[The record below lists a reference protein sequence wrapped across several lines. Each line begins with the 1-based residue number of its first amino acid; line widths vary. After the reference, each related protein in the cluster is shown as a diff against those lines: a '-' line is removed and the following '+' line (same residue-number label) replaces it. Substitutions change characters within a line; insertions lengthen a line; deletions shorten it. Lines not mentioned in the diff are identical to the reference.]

1 MLAAGCAEHFEEIL
15 QAFGGRH
22 RDCMHRPF
30 SEGCEKRRA
39 VALRPHPAV
48 ALGVLHPRAARG
60 ERIAEKRPPAFAAQ
74 DHDAPACDA
83 LQLRHGEQR
92 LAVGAGIRR
101 DDSLDAMSL
110 QLALRAAAERRGLRA
125 LRPFHRR
132 QGPFN
137 RCRADENRQIEFSQL
152 AQRDLL
158 DFDRRKQDRASAR
171 GFDEV
176 CKPLS
181 LLARAGDQDAAPPEI
196 HASSARILSAPR
208 RRNSPASSA
217 PSISGSSPSACA
229 RATRRPSLE
238 ATSARKRSRA
248 PCASA

>member
-1 MLAAGCAEHFEEIL
+1 M
-15 QAFGGRH
+15 
-22 RDCMHRPF
+22 
-30 SEGCEKRRA
+30 RR
-39 VALRPHPAV
+39 
-48 ALGVLHPRAARG
+48 
-60 ERIAEKRPPAFAAQ
+60 RPPTSTRLVTLFPYTTL
-74 DHDAPACDA
+74 HDAPACDA

-137 RCRADENRQIEFSQL
+137 RRRADENRQIEFSQL